1 MKKPVVATLLALTA
15 AAAAPSAAPAFKV
28 GDGATVVSLDRA
40 AAKALKSLGVA
51 VGATGNAEADRK
63 GIAFPVTGG
72 KLDRRCAGVVRH
84 GGGLKLSD
92 GRRAVTLSSLR
103 VVLEDHPF
111 VQARVGDAKLKAFTL
126 DVDDAEVVD
135 DVTGSI
141 ITGVELDLSKQGA
154 KALNGALRTSAF
166 ETGTK
171 LGEVLLTA
179 SARAVRFTGGQT
191 DLALDKG
198 ARDALTALGVTAT
211 PAEGT
216 VGNADGS
223 LGFPIS
229 GGVLTSQRGSITHTG
244 GIVLTKGQTRVA
256 LTDFV
261 IRIGKTARLLARV
274 NGSAKRVAISNLD
287 DNDADTSATDDTL
300 TIEDVAAGLTRTA
313 ADALNQAFG
322 TSAFQAG
329 LTLGMTTVRGKA
341 TS

>member
-1 MKKPVVATLLALTA
+1 M
-15 AAAAPSAAPAFKV
+15 
-28 GDGATVVSLDRA
+28 
-40 AAKALKSLGVA
+40 
-51 VGATGNAEADRK
+51 
-63 GIAFPVTGG
+63 
-72 KLDRRCAGVVRH
+72 RH
-84 GGGLKLSD
+84 GGGLKLSN
-92 GRRAVTLSSLR
+92 GKRSVTLSSLR

-135 DVTGSI
+135 DVTGTI
-141 ITGVELDLSKQGA
+141 ITGVEIDLSKQGA
-154 KALNGALRTSAF
+154 KALNAVLETTAF

-171 LGEVLLTA
+171 IGDVLLTA

-191 DLALDKG
+191 DLALSEG
-198 ARDALTALGVTAT
+198 AKDALTSLGIAAA

-216 VGNADGS
+216 VANADGS

-229 GGVLTSQRGSITHTG
+229 GGVLAGKGGSINHTG
-244 GIVLTKGQTRVA
+244 GIVLSKGETTVA

-261 IRIGKTARLLARV
+261 IRIGKTDQLFARV
-274 NGSAKRVAISNLD
+274 NGSAKRVAIINLD
-287 DNDADTSATDDTL
+287 DNDADSSATDDTL
-300 TIEDVAAGLTRTA
+300 TIEDVTARLTKTA

-329 LTLGMTTVRGKA
+329 LTLGMTTVRGRA

>member
-1 MKKPVVATLLALTA
+1 MRKPLLATTLALAIVT
-15 AAAAPSAAPAFKV
+15 AAPAAASAFTI
-28 GDGATVVSLDRA
+28 GDGATIVSLDPA

-51 VGATGNAEADRK
+51 VGATGKAEAGQK
-63 GIAFPVTGG
+63 GVAFPVSGG
-72 KLDRRCAGVVRH
+72 KLVGLSGVVRH
-84 GGGLKLSD
+84 GGGLKLAS
-92 GRRAVTLSSLR
+92 GKRAVTLSNLR

-126 DVDDAEVVD
+126 DVDDAEVTD

-141 ITGVELDLSKQGA
+141 ISGIELDLSRQGA
-154 KALNGALRTSAF
+154 KALNGVFKTSAF

-171 LGEVLLTA
+171 LGDVILTA

-191 DLALDKG
+191 DLALAKG
-198 ARDALTALGVTAT
+198 ATDALTSLGIAAA

-216 VGNADGS
+216 VANADGS

-229 GGVLTSQRGSITHTG
+229 GGVLTSKSGSITHTG
-244 GIVLTKGQTRVA
+244 GIVLTKGETTVA

-261 IRIGKTARLLARV
+261 IGIGKTDQLFARV
-274 NGSAKRVAISNLD
+274 NGSAKRVAIVNLD

-300 TIEDVAAGLTRTA
+300 TIEDVVARLTKTA
-313 ADALNQAFG
+313 ADALNQAFA
-322 TSAFQAG
+322 TKAFQAG